1 MGQDLILRRLLK
13 PALVADE
20 WRPGG
25 LGTRRRPRACPT
37 YLLVYTANIGM
48 KRAPL
53 FATASV
59 LAMSVLAGCSQ
70 APKPALAEYQV
81 TGEVLKLDPA
91 AQTASLK
98 AGKIEGWMEA
108 MTMDFPVKDK
118 QEFEKLKVGET
129 IHAKV
134 LVQGT
139 DYWLSG
145 IAEAPADAPPANPA
159 TR

>member
-1 MGQDLILRRLLK
+1 
-13 PALVADE
+13 
-20 WRPGG
+20 
-25 LGTRRRPRACPT
+25 
-37 YLLVYTANIGM
+37 M
-48 KRAPL
+48 KRDPL
-53 FATASV
+53 FATASIF
-59 LAMSVLAGCSQ
+59 AMSVLVGCSQ
-70 APKPALAEYQV
+70 APKPAAAEYQV

-118 QEFEKLKVGET
+118 QEFEKLKAGET

-134 LVQGT
+134 HVQGT

-145 IAEAPADAPPANPA
+145 ITEAPSATVPSDAPPANPA
-159 TR
+159 AK